1 MLTTVILAA
10 LALATLS
17 HEGPDGHDRQND
29 SNRWQNDLF
38 GHECVEKLVVK
49 LGFLIRTRRVY
60 LLHIHIDV
68 RIGVVLS
75 QLLEPL
81 IACHLLVLPV
91 ALLIL
96 EVLQV
101 LVDHIFRDLEAFG
114 DLKALRQPEI
124 LRQLDAFG
132 KDQALRQL
140 LVCKR
145 SLS

>member
-1 MLTTVILAA
+1 M
-10 LALATLS
+10 
-17 HEGPDGHDRQND
+17 
-29 SNRWQNDLF
+29 
-38 GHECVEKLVVK
+38 
-49 LGFLIRTRRVY
+49 
-60 LLHIHIDV
+60 
-68 RIGVVLS
+68 VLS

-81 IACHLLVLPV
+81 VTCHLLVLPI

-140 LVCKR
+140 LVGKR
-145 SLS
+145 SPS